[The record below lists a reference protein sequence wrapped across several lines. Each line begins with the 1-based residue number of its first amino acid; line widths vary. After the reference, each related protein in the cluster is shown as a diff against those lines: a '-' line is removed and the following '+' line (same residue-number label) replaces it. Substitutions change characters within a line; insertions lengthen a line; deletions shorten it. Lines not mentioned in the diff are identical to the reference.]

1 MPKGVDF
8 KLNKSFSNNDCIS
21 TDKVDL
27 DKKQIKKFLKQ
38 INISQLTKMIQFIDN
53 KLLSDWDFNCL
64 TYFDESEY
72 PFFDINLS
80 LICTI
85 DHNIP
90 INIIINFLCFVE
102 KQYNNVPYH
111 NTIHA
116 TMVIRMNRHI
126 CIHIYIYVCV
136 FLFMYIYSYFFWTSY
151 LTAKTILTHHIA
163 YTLFPYR

>member
-126 CIHIYIYVCV
+126 CVCFYLCIYIHI
-136 FLFMYIYSYFFWTSY
+136 FFGP
-151 LTAKTILTHHIA
+151 HI
-163 YTLFPYR
+163 